1 MKRKLESNGSGLV
14 DLVQRAYDG
23 GFLHQ
28 HKALQEFLTDVI
40 NAVMGGRQSRVLS
53 ATSKEIYSTILY
65 FCGQMAH
72 DWVSKVF
79 LGPSIST
86 TRNIKATIDYPCVLG
101 LHSTF
106 FDVAARL
113 MNAWGLIEAPFI
125 LSEDGSALQ
134 MRVDICSQGGEAHV
148 FGFSGSSM
156 TVKSLQE
163 FTVLARERTVASTL
177 YAYTLVP
184 LIDGAPS
191 FPLFSIGHDNG
202 SSSTFSTQLAWSI
215 WMYVWQE
222 LSARGVRLIGYT
234 HDGDRRLV
242 NAGHQLCRYPPDLYA
257 GEESN
262 SNVLIDET
270 PQSVLPIQSR
280 KARPA
285 PIWLDHPVLPPYKI
299 FAQTAGLRSFI
310 HIMDNVDS
318 LHKMWRVK
326 NQFLQPHR
334 RLDFGGLLITPSY
347 LQRNKELLG
356 LSDADLDHKNKQDMR
371 GMEKVFDFCR
381 QSAKSRPLGENDT
394 ILQVPDYRK
403 RPHVMVETDIVREN
417 VRSSGA
423 ENYGLYMFLEFG
435 HRYLRMFLER
445 RPIDIVKDAA
455 FCIMFIAFWRRDI
468 DIRARASA
476 ADTNGP
482 RTARYDSN
490 CLTSQTCHD
499 IVFTCTGLI
508 LSVKL
513 LREQFPSTK
522 IDFSRFSSGFSEYFF
537 QALRSC
543 TKTSNK
549 VNSSQY
555 CQIVKGVIMS
565 LMREAQSTTGLPVMQ
580 SKRGMAKSELRIS
593 EDWNKAGADYWPSDT
608 LMLSAIDG
616 EFEEIK
622 QILSLP
628 LCSEQNM
635 DVHNLWTHEW
645 VLPGGKGARVRGSKK
660 ARHGTSKDPQT
671 MCLGMTKEDISENL
685 TKPYL
690 EGIKVGA
697 NGHICMSD

>member
-1 MKRKLESNGSGLV
+1 MKKVQRVKIAVDEGKLLIRAMKRKLESNGSGLV
-14 DLVQRAYDG
+14 DLVQRAYYG

-72 DWVSKVF
+72 DWVSKAVF
-79 LGPSIST
+79 LGPSIIST
-86 TRNIKATIDYPCVLG
+86 TRNIKATIDLPCVLG

-113 MNAWGLIEAPFI
+113 IINAWGLIEVPFI

-134 MRVDICSQGGEAHV
+134 MRVYVDICSQGGEAHV

-163 FTVLARERTVASTL
+163 FTVMARDRTVASTL

-184 LIDGAPS
+184 LIAGAPS
-191 FPLFSIGHDNG
+191 FPLFSIGHDG
-202 SSSTFSTQLAWSI
+202 SSSTFRTLLAWSI

-222 LSARGVRLIGYT
+222 LSARGVRFIGHT

-257 GEESN
+257 ESN

-270 PQSVLPIQSR
+270 PQSLLPVQSR

-299 FAQTAGLRSFI
+299 FAQTSGLRSFI
-310 HIMDNVDS
+310 HIMDNVDW
-318 LHKMWRVK
+318 LHTMWRVK

-334 RLDFGGLLITPSY
+334 RLDFGGLLITPSF

-356 LSDADLDHKNKQDMR
+356 LSDVDLDHENKQDMR

-394 ILQVPDYRK
+394 MLQVPDYRK

-423 ENYGLYMFLEFG
+423 ENYGLYMFLELFG
-435 HRYLRMFLER
+435 HR
-445 RPIDIVKDAA
+445 
-455 FCIMFIAFWRRDI
+455 
-468 DIRARASA
+468 
-476 ADTNGP
+476 
-482 RTARYDSN
+482 
-490 CLTSQTCHD
+490 
-499 IVFTCTGLI
+499 
-508 LSVKL
+508 
-513 LREQFPSTK
+513 
-522 IDFSRFSSGFSEYFF
+522 
-537 QALRSC
+537 
-543 TKTSNK
+543 
-549 VNSSQY
+549 
-555 CQIVKGVIMS
+555 
-565 LMREAQSTTGLPVMQ
+565 
-580 SKRGMAKSELRIS
+580 
-593 EDWNKAGADYWPSDT
+593 
-608 LMLSAIDG
+608 
-616 EFEEIK
+616 
-622 QILSLP
+622 
-628 LCSEQNM
+628 
-635 DVHNLWTHEW
+635 
-645 VLPGGKGARVRGSKK
+645 
-660 ARHGTSKDPQT
+660 
-671 MCLGMTKEDISENL
+671 
-685 TKPYL
+685 
-690 EGIKVGA
+690 
-697 NGHICMSD
+697 